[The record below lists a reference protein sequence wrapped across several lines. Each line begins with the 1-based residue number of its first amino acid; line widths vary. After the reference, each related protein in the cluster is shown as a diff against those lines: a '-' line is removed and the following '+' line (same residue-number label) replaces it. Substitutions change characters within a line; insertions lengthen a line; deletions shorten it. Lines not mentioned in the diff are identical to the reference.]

1 MKINVVYE
9 SLFGNTAAVAR
20 AIGEACGTNNQVAVL
35 SVDEALNA
43 LPFDADLLIVG
54 APTHAFGMTRVFT
67 RMGASEEA
75 RKLGHKPTQGVRT
88 LLKALPSVTQDDA
101 AAFDTRID
109 KSWAGSAARG
119 IARAMRRKGYRLA
132 AEPEHFNVAAVQ
144 GPLAEGEIEHASEW
158 ARRVVGQ
165 MNTSD

>member
-1 MKINVVYE
+1 MKITVVYE

-20 AIGEACGTNNQVAVL
+20 AIGEACGTNHQVAIL

-75 RKLGHKPTQGVRT
+75 RKLGHKPTQGVRS
-88 LLKALPSVTQDDA
+88 LLKALPRVTQGAA

-109 KSWAGSAARG
+109 KSWAGSAALG
-119 IARAMRRKGYRLA
+119 IARKLRRKGYRLV
-132 AEPEHFNVAAVQ
+132 AEPENFNVAAVQ
-144 GPLAEGEIEHASEW
+144 GPLAEGEIEHAKEW
-158 ARRVVGQ
+158 AGRVVGQ
-165 MNTSD
+165 MKPCD